1 MSAHQK
7 GAMDEDAATK
17 LVVASLYFLR
27 FVIPA
32 LVAPHAFGVTEV
44 EPPPE
49 LQRALVL
56 VAKVL
61 QNTASGVEFD
71 GSKEQYMAPCNAFVV
86 QNQTS
91 ALKLFNMLI
100 DAQSI
105 GTREL
110 KSKAATARHS
120 RKAANKRDMSHALQ
134 EEMEERVAGMRDAAL
149 IVNEFALKRS
159 FLPMLSVATASAPDD
174 GTVRTARALI
184 KADLKLHEQRA
195 PTRVEPI
202 LSASMKLVSPYSAA
216 LQATVA
222 EMAVYL
228 PTDLVVFKEDD
239 IGPSSYNSSD
249 TVTHSMPVTHAML
262 LLDTVTA
269 HRPSRLA
276 NVARMLRSSCQ
287 EVRAARHGSL
297 CCCLTFVCG
306 AGVGGGHDVARFS
319 SCCVARRVVCRG
331 GGSGLARRHHDV

>member
-1 MSAHQK
+1 MLVAQFLLYARNTFMSAHQK
-7 GAMDEDAATK
+7 GVMDEDAATK
-17 LVVASLYFLR
+17 LVVASLFFLR

-32 LVAPHAFGVTEV
+32 LVAPHAFGVTDV

-71 GSKEQYMAPCNAFVV
+71 GSKEHYMAPCNAFVV
-86 QNQTS
+86 QNQGNM
-91 ALKLFNMLI
+91 LKLFNMLI

-105 GTREL
+105 GLREL
-110 KSKAATARHS
+110 KNKAASARHS
-120 RKAANKRDMSHALQ
+120 RNKSASKREHVHMLQ
-134 EEMEERVAGMRDAAL
+134 EDMEERVVGMRDASL

-159 FLPMLSVATASAPDD
+159 FLPMLSSSALAGGAAADD
-174 GTVRTARALI
+174 GSLRTARALI

-202 LSASMKLVSPYSAA
+202 LSASMKLVSPYAA
-216 LQATVA
+216 SLQSTVA

-228 PTDLVVFKEDD
+228 PADLVVFKEDD

-249 TVTHSMPVTHAML
+249 TVSHSMPVTHAML

-287 EVRAARHGSL
+287 EVRRALRVRACVCVLIAVAR
-297 CCCLTFVCG
+297 V
-306 AGVGGGHDVARFS
+306 GVGG
-319 SCCVARRVVCRG
+319 
-331 GGSGLARRHHDV
+331 RHGFA